1 MCVCVC
7 KNQTDKDPAFR
18 RLIQEDQEFT
28 VSLGNSLSNIMSS
41 RPGWTALLGKQKQN
55 NVWGEARSE
64 VWRNKFPLN
73 VEGSQQNY
81 SAARPLS
88 VKSVCRQHPQKNKM
102 SEVQSCWESTVFAF
116 ATIMSSEW
124 FCMHEYRS
132 FPISLS
138 PKHTWLSLLSYLS
151 PSYIHIP
158 L

>member
-18 RLIQEDQEFT
+18 RLFQEDQEFT

-41 RPGWTALLGKQKQN
+41 RPGWTALSGKQKQN
-55 NVWGEARSE
+55 NVWGEARRE
-64 VWRNKFPLN
+64 VWGNKLPLN

-81 SAARPLS
+81 SAACSLP

-102 SEVQSCWESTVFAF
+102 SEVQSHWERTVFAF
-116 ATIMSSEW
+116 ATLMSSEC
-124 FCMHEYRS
+124 FCMHDYRS

-138 PKHTWLSLLSYLS
+138 PKHTWISLLFHLS
-151 PSYIHIP
+151 QS
-158 L
+158 